1 MPQKRSILD
10 WIEFIGNKLPEPAL
24 LFALL
29 ACIVILVSG
38 VLSPSVTKNPD
49 GSTQHTGGWQVQP
62 MRLTVLTEEKL
73 GADGKP
79 ELDAAGKPIR
89 TPQLNDK
96 GKPVTK
102 LDPTGDPLRVK
113 NLMTGD
119 GIYWMLSSMIRNFIL
134 FPPLGL
140 VLTGMLGIGVAEK
153 VGVFSALMRW
163 LAGITPKWLLT
174 PMIVL
179 IGANSS
185 IASDAGYLILPPLA
199 AALFAAVGRHPL
211 AGLSASFAGVAGGF
225 GAGAFITGADTIL
238 AGVATTSAQILDS
251 NHSVLATANWY
262 FKILS
267 VPVLMLVGWFVTDRI
282 VEPRLIR
289 ACNGKIE
296 IPTDAGVPTPGQFK
310 LSPTEV
316 KGLLLAAFGMI
327 AVLSIFAAMIFMKD
341 MPLFGNGQP
350 TLPNGRLL
358 VDVPASA
365 LENGVTPKQ
374 ITQSAPEKFGPRWS
388 HVLVPAMFFAFLT
401 PGLIYGFATRALKS
415 QADVVGALYSAIK
428 GIVPVIVMNFFAAQF
443 LAYFS
448 YTNMDRMLAFA
459 GGSMLVEANLP
470 VPLLLVL
477 FIAFIILADFAMSS
491 MTAKFTLL
499 APILIPMFMM
509 VGVSPALAMA
519 GYRIGDSV
527 VNIVSPLNAYLAIVL
542 LVLQRYQ
549 KSAGLGS
556 LIALMVPYSVAFG
569 IMWTLFLLAWY
580 MTGQNLGPQG
590 PLHYVPAH

>member
-10 WIEFIGNKLPEPAL
+10 WIEYIGNKLPEPAL

-29 ACIVILVSG
+29 SVLLILLSG
-38 VLSPSVTKNPD
+38 ILAPSLSKQPD
-49 GSTQHTGGWQVQP
+49 GSTQQTGGWQVQP
-62 MRLTVLTEEKL
+62 VRLTVLTEEKI

-79 ELDAAGKPIR
+79 ELDASGKPIR
-89 TPQLNDK
+89 IPQLAES
-96 GKPVTK
+96 GKPLTK
-102 LDPTGDPLRVK
+102 LEPNGDPIRVK
-113 NLMTGD
+113 SLMTSD

-140 VLTGMLGIGVAEK
+140 VMTGMLGIGVAEK
-153 VGVFSALMRW
+153 VGLFSALMRW
-163 LAGITPKWLLT
+163 LAGITPKWMLT
-174 PMIVL
+174 PMIIL

-199 AALFAAVGRHPL
+199 AALYAAVGRHPL

-238 AGVATTSAQILDS
+238 AGVATTSAQILDP
-251 NHSVLATANWY
+251 NESVLATANWY

-267 VPVLMLVGWFVTDRI
+267 VPVLMLVGWFVTDRL
-282 VEPRLIR
+282 VEPRLMR
-289 ACNGKIE
+289 ACGGKLE

-310 LSPTEV
+310 LSSAEV
-316 KGLLLAAFGMI
+316 RGLLLAGLGLVLVLGLLAFMMFKPG
-327 AVLSIFAAMIFMKD
+327 
-341 MPLFGNGQP
+341 MPLAGDGQP
-350 TLPNGRLL
+350 SLPNGRLL
-358 VDVPASA
+358 VDVPAA
-365 LENGVTPKQ
+365 AMKDGATAKQ
-374 ITQSAPEKFGPRWS
+374 ISQPAAEKFGPRWT

-415 QADVVGALYSAIK
+415 QADVVGALFGAIK
-428 GIVPVIVMNFFAAQF
+428 GIAPVIVLNFFAAQF

-448 YTNMDRMLAFA
+448 YSNLDRMLAFA
-459 GGSMLVEANLP
+459 GGEMLVKADLP
-470 VPLLLVL
+470 VPLLLAL

-527 VNIVSPLNAYLAIVL
+527 VNVVTPLNAYLGIVL

-556 LIALMVPYSVAFG
+556 LIALMVPYSITFG
-569 IMWTLFLLAWY
+569 IMWTLFLLGWY
-580 MTGQNLGPQG
+580 MLGTNLGPDG
-590 PLHYVPAH
+590 PLHYIPPH

>member
-1 MPQKRSILD
+1 MPKKRSTLD
-10 WIEFIGNKLPEPAL
+10 WIEHIGNKLPEPAL

-29 ACIVILVSG
+29 AVLVILVSG
-38 VLSPSVTKNPD
+38 ILSPST
-49 GSTQHTGGWQVQP
+49 TQSPNGTTHHSDGWQVQP
-62 MRLTVLTEEKL
+62 MKLTVVTVDKL
-73 GADGKP
+73 SADGSP
-79 ELDAAGKPIR
+79 ELDASDNPIR
-89 TPQLNDK
+89 TPQLDAK
-96 GKPVTK
+96 GKPLTR
-102 LDPTGDPLRVK
+102 LEPTGDPIRVK

-119 GIYWMLSSMIRNFIL
+119 GIYWMLSSMIRNFIM

-153 VGVFSALMRW
+153 VGLFSALMRW

-174 PMIVL
+174 PMIIL

-211 AGLSASFAGVAGGF
+211 AGLAASFAGVAGGF

-238 AGVATTSAQILDS
+238 AGVATQSSQILDA
-251 NHSVLATANWY
+251 HYSVLPTCNWY

-267 VPVLMLVGWFVTDRI
+267 VPVLMLIGWFVTDRI
-282 VEPRLIR
+282 VEPRLML

-296 IPTDAGVPTPGQFK
+296 IPSDAGVPTPGQFK
-310 LSPTEV
+310 LSATEV
-316 KGLLLAAFGMI
+316 QGLLLAGLGLI
-327 AVLSIFAAMIFMKD
+327 LVLGIFAFMILKPGMA
-341 MPLFGNGQP
+341 LFGDGQP

-365 LENGVTPKQ
+365 IQDGATPKQ
-374 ITQSAPEKFGPRWS
+374 ISASAPERLGPRWS

-401 PGLIYGFATRALKS
+401 PGLVYGFATRSLKS

-448 YTNMDRMLAFA
+448 YTNLDRMLAFA

-477 FIAFIILADFAMSS
+477 FVAFIILADFAMSS

-556 LIALMVPYSVAFG
+556 LIALMVPYSVTFG

-590 PLHYVPAH
+590 PLHYVPGH